1 MAYQSQVS
9 VWQVHFSFQCYV
21 DLEKL
26 TQKFGSM
33 SPIVNCNPR
42 REEITCRK
50 LLLHRLQKV
59 LGTITTSGCQ
69 SEQTWDSLSES
80 KPRVKIE
87 WKFSQ
92 RWQAQCMAVYWSK
105 TVKTEVTE
113 CLPLVK
119 IPSPPPKIT
128 ENQVNKPEVGFFFIY
143 YHWAILWYACPG
155 VYQNEVGIRI
165 FLIAQKLQNNFPNIS
180 VKCQQETKT
189 TWSIFISVRAKKF

>member
-50 LLLHRLQKV
+50 LFLHRLQRV

-113 CLPLVK
+113 CLPLVN

-128 ENQVNKPEVGFFFIY
+128 ENQVNKPEVVFFLFITTEQFSGMLVLASIKMKWESEY
-143 YHWAILWYACPG
+143 FWSLKSSKITFQTSVSNVNRKQRPPE
-155 VYQNEVGIRI
+155 VY
-165 FLIAQKLQNNFPNIS
+165 LYL
-180 VKCQQETKT
+180 
-189 TWSIFISVRAKKF
+189 